1 LDYTLYKEFLI
12 NDLGAG
18 FFDYF
23 VCVLNDENKN
33 TLVSVTW
40 GKKESYGFF
49 SISKALKINLKT
61 SKNKKVIM
69 TGIIAVRD
77 DIVVGVCVQFY
88 KVNIF
93 LLQEKVSANNLSSV

>member
-1 LDYTLYKEFLI
+1 MGR
-12 NDLGAG
+12 LGA
-18 FFDYF
+18 
-23 VCVLNDENKN
+23 
-33 TLVSVTW
+33 
-40 GKKESYGFF
+40 KKESYGFF
-49 SISKALKINLKT
+49 HFRNLKNKFKT
-61 SKNKKVIM
+61 SKNKKIIM

>member
-1 LDYTLYKEFLI
+1 V
-12 NDLGAG
+12 GAKKRELC
-18 FFDYF
+18 FFHF
-23 VCVLNDENKN
+23 RSFKNKF
-33 TLVSVTW
+33 
-40 GKKESYGFF
+40 E
-49 SISKALKINLKT
+49 T

-93 LLQEKVSANNLSSV
+93 LLQKKVSANNLSSV